1 MLTKKNMWYMT
12 LFSIILVMAVYYVSF
27 SEKDLKSVAGEVKTT
42 KEALVTVKESE
53 NLTALRV
60 SRDEKL
66 EKEMAE
72 VKKILNDETKTSE
85 EKSDAYEALKK
96 LTTNKGKSS
105 SLEAD
110 IKKEFNLDSF
120 VNIDNTK
127 VKIVI
132 NSKEHSFELA
142 NKIMT
147 FVQKDFEEKMYITI
161 TFEDK

>member
-120 VNIDNTK
+120 VNIDSTK

>member
-72 VKKILNDETKTSE
+72 VKKILNDENKTSE

-96 LTTNKGKSS
+96 LTTNKGKAS
-105 SLEAD
+105 SLETD

-120 VNIDNTK
+120 VNIDSTK

-142 NKIMT
+142 NKIMN

>member
-27 SEKDLKSVAGEVKTT
+27 SEKDLKKVSNDVKTEE
-42 KEALVTVKESE
+42 KALVTIKESE

-105 SLEAD
+105 SIETD
-110 IKKEFNLDSF
+110 IKKEFDLDAF
-120 VNIDNTK
+120 VNIDTNK
-127 VKIVI
+127 IKIVI
-132 NSKEHSFELA
+132 NSKKHSFELA
-142 NKIMT
+142 NKIMN
-147 FVQKDFEEKMYITI
+147 FVQKEFEEKMYITI